1 MAESLK
7 HYFRLYILK
16 PMQGTRGRALGKVV
30 LSSWQYISEKDEMC
44 LRRASGFVIFQ
55 VIHFGLGQY
64 KCLLL
69 VIEWHSAVISYLL
82 IFRHCSVVDQRMIV
96 EEESAGNVEGNKD
109 VDAVVLMCRQDEED
123 AKAVEQPSEGVEKVD
138 SATCVLGDEEVQ

>member
-1 MAESLK
+1 MAC
-7 HYFRLYILK
+7 
-16 PMQGTRGRALGKVV
+16 G
-30 LSSWQYISEKDEMC
+30 
-44 LRRASGFVIFQ
+44 
-55 VIHFGLGQY
+55 
-64 KCLLL
+64 LLL

-82 IFRHCSVVDQRMIV
+82 VFRHCSVVDQRMIV
-96 EEESAGNVEGNKD
+96 EEESAGDVEGNKD